1 MILKSITKYWLL
13 LLGWS
18 VVLIFKHNL
27 ENGDMKMEFLQ
38 KLADQIAAFGTGPA
52 MAVIGMMI
60 EMGLRLLK
68 TEKPLSLL
76 LVASGFLKAVG
87 GIFVAAS
94 GILDKVIPQRVK

>member
-1 MILKSITKYWLL
+1 MILKSITKHGLL

-18 VVLIFKHNL
+18 VVLIFKNNL

-68 TEKPLSLL
+68 TEKPLSILL
-76 LVASGFLKAVG
+76 LVSGFLKGVANV
-87 GIFVAAS
+87 FTAAS
-94 GILDKVIPQRVK
+94 SIIDKVVPQRIK